1 MSLTHTSF
9 TEQLAN
15 LMPIGSSDANFLVML
30 PGAIDY
36 VEGALYR
43 ELDLLSVRVTDT
55 SVTCTSGTRT
65 ILLSTTQGTM
75 LVVDRVNIMTPA
87 GATSSL
93 SRNTTLPVSPDWMD
107 NVFGSALS
115 SNTGMPAFFSR
126 TNDTQITLGPAPD
139 AAYGTEIVATVR
151 PNPLSSGNSSNWF
164 TQNTPELYLAGA
176 AVFAFGWMR
185 DFGQSASDPQAGQSW
200 QARYQELLQSAKVD
214 ELRMKFQS
222 NAWSNQI
229 PSPTATPPRV

>member
-1 MSLTHTSF
+1 MLTYTSF
-9 TEQLAN
+9 VSQIAN
-15 LMPIGSSDANFLVML
+15 LMPIDTANADFQVML

-43 ELDLLSVRVTDT
+43 ELDLLSVRITDT
-55 SVTCTSGTRT
+55 SVTCTSGIRT
-65 ILLSTTQGTM
+65 ILLSTAQGTM
-75 LVVDRVNIMTPA
+75 LVVERVNIMTPA
-87 GATSSL
+87 GAASSL

-115 SNTGMPAFFSR
+115 SNTGLPLFFSR

-151 PNPLSSGNSSNWF
+151 PAPLSSGNSSNWF
-164 TQNTPELYLAGA
+164 TQNTPELYMAGA
-176 AVFAFGWMR
+176 AVYAFGWMR
-185 DFGQSASDPQAGQSW
+185 DYGQSNSDPQAAQSW
-200 QARYQELLQSAKVD
+200 QSRYQDLLQSAKID
-214 ELRMKFQS
+214 ELRKKFAS
-222 NAWSNQI
+222 NAWSDKI